1 MKVLTIH
8 DLEAIKKRAENA
20 LLLREQSNEAVA
32 EQCCGLAAGTKH
44 LQILICGGTG
54 CKASASHVIAEKL
67 QQALEKNKITDQVNV
82 ITTGCFGFCEKG
94 PIVKI
99 IPDNTFYTQVT
110 PEDAEEIVS
119 EHIIGGRKIERLLYV
134 DPKTEK
140 AVSDSKHMDFYRKQ
154 MRIALRNCGFI
165 DPENI
170 EEYIGLNGYRALADS
185 LLNGTPEAVIEEI
198 KRSGLRGRGG
208 GGFPAGRKWD
218 GARKQKSDT
227 KYIVCNGDE
236 GDPGAFMDRSIMEG
250 NPHSVLEGMMI
261 AGLAVGSHEGYIYV
275 RAEYPLAVSR
285 LKTAIAKAEEYGL
298 LGDHIMGTDF
308 SFRLHVNMGA
318 GAFVCGE
325 GSALTASIEGNRGMP
340 RVKPPRTIEHGLWAM
355 PTVLNNVETFANVPQ
370 IIRKG
375 VEWYHSIGTEKSP
388 GTKAFALTGNVV
400 NTGLIEVPMG
410 TTIREVVFD
419 IGGGVPNGKK
429 FKAIQIGGPS
439 GGASTASDAH
449 LDLPLDFDSLKK
461 IGAMIGSGGLV
472 VMDEDTCMVET
483 ARFFMSFTQNES
495 CGKCVPCREGTK
507 RMLEILNRIINNEG
521 SLEDLDMLEKLSQ
534 TITETALCGLGQS
547 ACKPVQ
553 STLRYF
559 RKEYLAHVVDHHCPI
574 CNGRKRHLEINPE
587 LCKGCGKCLRNCP
600 VGAIDGQIRMPHT
613 IDTEKCIHCGAC
625 WGACPFGAIDA
636 IEEEG

>member
-1 MKVLTIH
+1 MFRSHVM
-8 DLEAIKKRAENA
+8 
-20 LLLREQSNEAVA
+20 V
-32 EQCCGLAAGTKH
+32 
-44 LQILICGGTG
+44 CGGTG
-54 CKASASHVIAEKL
+54 CTSSGSDKIAKAFEDEILATGLENEVKVIR
-67 QQALEKNKITDQVNV
+67 
-82 ITTGCFGFCEKG
+82 TGCFGLCALG
-94 PIVKI
+94 PIVVI
-99 IPDNTFYTQVT
+99 YPEGSFYSMVKE
-110 PEDAEEIVS
+110 EDVKEIVD
-119 EHIIGGRKIERLLYV
+119 EHLLKGRPVTRLLYDETV
-134 DPKTEK
+134 AEDNTVKSLDDT
-140 AVSDSKHMDFYRKQ
+140 AFYKKQ
-154 MRIALRNCGFI
+154 MRIALRNCGVI
-165 DPENI
+165 NPENI
-170 EEYIGLNGYRALADS
+170 DEYIAFDGYQALGKV
-185 LLNGTPEAVIEEI
+185 LTEMTPDDVIQTI
-198 KRSGLRGRGG
+198 LDSGLRGRGG
-208 GGFPAGRKWD
+208 AGFPTGRKWQLAS
-218 GARKQKSDT
+218 GNRGNVQK
-227 KYIVCNGDE
+227 YVCCNADE
-236 GDPGAFMDRSIMEG
+236 GDPGAFMDRS
-250 NPHSVLEGMMI
+250 VLEGDPHVVIEAMAI
-261 AGLAVGSHEGYIYV
+261 AGYAIGASQGYVYI
-275 RAEYPLAVSR
+275 RAEYPIAVHR
-285 LKTAIAKAEEYGL
+285 LQVAIDQAREYGL
-298 LGDHIMGTDF
+298 LGNNIFGTDF
-308 SFRLHVNMGA
+308 CFDLDIKLGA

-325 GSALTASIEGNRGMP
+325 ETALMTSIEGKRGMP
-340 RVKPPRTIEHGLWAM
+340 RVKPPRTIEHGLWAQ
-355 PTVLNNVETFANVPQ
+355 PTVLNNVETFANAAL
-370 IIRKG
+370 ILRRG
-375 VEWYHSIGTEKSP
+375 ADWYRSIGTPKSP

-410 TTIREVVFD
+410 TTIREVIFD
-419 IGGGVPNGKK
+419 IGGGIPDGKK
-429 FKAIQIGGPS
+429 FKAVQIGGPS
-439 GGASTASDAH
+439 GGCCCASDEH
-449 LDLPLDFDSLKK
+449 LDLPLDFDSLKG

>member
-1 MKVLTIH
+1 MSTLTREMFH
-8 DLEAIKKRAENA
+8 AYQAQAKRDLEASRG
-20 LLLREQSNEAVA
+20 AVSV
-32 EQCCGLAAGTKH
+32 
-44 LQILICGGTG
+44 LICAGTG
-54 CKASASHVIAEKL
+54 CIAGGAMKIYENLKAECESRGLPVYIGLKHHTDEEKSLHVKMS
-67 QQALEKNKITDQVNV
+67 
-82 ITTGCFGFCEKG
+82 GCHGFCEMG
-94 PIVKI
+94 PLVHIEPMGIMYIHVK
-99 IPDNTFYTQVT
+99 
-110 PEDAEEIVS
+110 PEDCHEILERTVLGG
-119 EHIIGGRKIERLLYV
+119 EIIDRLVYTLDGVKY
-134 DPKTEK
+134 PKQE
-140 AVSDSKHMDFYRKQ
+140 DIPFYKKQ
-154 MRIALRNCGFI
+154 HRVVLANCGKS
-165 DPENI
+165 DAEDM
-170 EEYIGLNGYRALADS
+170 EEYIAKGGYAAFEKALFEMS
-185 LLNGTPEAVIEEI
+185 GEEI
-198 KRSGLRGRGG
+198 CQEILTSGLRGRGG
-208 GGFPAGRKWD
+208 GGFPAGRKWESVRRQD
-218 GARKQKSDT
+218 SDT
-227 KYIVCNGDE
+227 KYVVCNGDE
-236 GDPGAFMDRSIMEG
+236 GDPGAFMDRSVMEG

-261 AGLAVGSHEGYIYV
+261 AGVAAGANEGYIYV

-285 LKTAIAKAEEYGL
+285 LKTAIAKAEDFGL
-298 LGDHIMGTDF
+298 LGENILGSGF
-308 SFRLHVNMGA
+308 AFRLHVNQGA

-325 GSALTASIEGNRGMP
+325 GSALTASIEGKRGMP
-340 RVKPPRTIEHGLWAM
+340 RTKPPRTVEHGLWAK
-355 PTVLNNVETFANVPQ
+355 PTILNNVETFANVPG
-370 IIRKG
+370 IIREG
-375 VEWYHSIGTEKSP
+375 SGWYRGIGTEKSP
-388 GTKAFALTGNVV
+388 GTKAFALTGNVN

-419 IGGGVPNGKK
+419 IGGGIRDGKK
-429 FKAIQIGGPS
+429 FKAVQIGGPS
-439 GGASTASDAH
+439 GGCACASEEH

-483 ARFFMSFTQNES
+483 ARFFMKFTQNES